1 MEWPGPS
8 VRARS
13 CLFAGKYSRRELK
26 NNRNQFGPRT
36 FYREEAKNMCLFS
49 LSLNKYWVTL
59 IIMETKIYFWS
70 SFIECFCCF
79 VIKKTWTGCASVES
93 SRRSVSAGECVLLN
107 KNSND
112 WKQTSVVKSP
122 CYQTALEWWEA
133 SGYFIRNMIDEK
145 WCQLLHFNH
154 VFVCILCT
162 FVRVNEFSYDGI
174 PKDGAFLTQVVH
186 YVSVLGSG
194 GIQFSVQ
201 RDCRCPQLESE
212 QDSERERERGT
223 EISAAVRGLAPG
235 PGWKAGLCREV
246 LLASP
251 LPCPKSRSIR
261 RRMSVSWVQ
270 S

>member
-1 MEWPGPS
+1 MFLLLCHKEN
-8 VRARS
+8 
-13 CLFAGKYSRRELK
+13 L
-26 NNRNQFGPRT
+26 NRLC
-36 FYREEAKNMCLFS
+36 KC
-49 LSLNKYWVTL
+49 WVEQT
-59 IIMETKIYFWS
+59 I
-70 SFIECFCCF
+70 
-79 VIKKTWTGCASVES
+79 
-93 SRRSVSAGECVLLN
+93 SAGECVLLN

-212 QDSERERERGT
+212 QDSERERERNGNFRS
-223 EISAAVRGLAPG
+223 SAGSGAG
-235 PGWKAGLCREV
+235 PGLESWSLPGSLTRVSASLSQVPEYQEAHVCVLSPVLVKPDQPAQTLAAWPEKSGLDKETITFQ
-246 LLASP
+246 
-251 LPCPKSRSIR
+251 SIR
-261 RRMSVSWVQ
+261 ENKNAISTIDNFVHGCWFVSQ
-270 S
+270 